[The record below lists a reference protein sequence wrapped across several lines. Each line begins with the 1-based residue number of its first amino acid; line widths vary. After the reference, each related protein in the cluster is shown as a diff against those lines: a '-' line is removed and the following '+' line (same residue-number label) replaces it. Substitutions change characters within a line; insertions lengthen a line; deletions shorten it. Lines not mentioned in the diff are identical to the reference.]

1 MKLGSWL
8 IARGRI
14 SGVQLKRAL
23 LDQSFYGGYLSTS
36 LMKLG
41 YLDERTLGEYLSDV
55 FQVPYA
61 PAQKFDNIPQE
72 ILRVVPPHVAGRHHI
87 FPLAV
92 EGKRLQ
98 VAMMD
103 PRNIQALDEVAF
115 MTGLP
120 VEPWVSSEEHLF
132 EALQKYYG
140 IPRPVRETIPVA
152 DRVEEFPET
161 QRPATGPPLPPIG
174 AVAAPEASSPVPPE
188 ETVEDFYFRRDEP
201 HGVDPGSPSAAA
213 LPRSIL
219 EWREEPSTEE
229 RIGLP
234 SLSNSDAHTNPP
246 GALDSPAPET
256 GAETPSRGVNVSAP
270 RAALTL
276 VPPPP
281 PASLDDAAKRLRESA
296 SPEDVFEALLGFC
309 SQRFLRSALFLVQ
322 REQVT
327 GWGGRGEGFDGERV
341 RNTLVSFSVPS
352 IFSYF
357 RTGSD
362 FYFGPVPGLPANR
375 QFYRD
380 LDVAPPDRVLLIPVQ
395 IKERLIA
402 IVYGDNGAVR
412 GEEPDIALYR
422 RLAQKAALALEILI
436 LRNKIA
442 LL

>member
-41 YLDERTLGEYLSDV
+41 YLDEQTLGEYLADV
-55 FQVPYA
+55 FKVPYA
-61 PAQKFDNIPQE
+61 AAQKFESIPPE
-72 ILRVVPPHVAGRHHI
+72 ILRIVPPHVAGRHHI

-92 EGKRLQ
+92 EGKRLLL
-98 VAMMD
+98 AMMD

-132 EALQKYYG
+132 QALQTYYG

-152 DRVEEFPET
+152 DRVEDIPEMPE
-161 QRPATGPPLPPIG
+161 PAAVPPPQAIG
-174 AVAAPEASSPVPPE
+174 AEPAFEAASPAPLG
-188 ETVEDFYFRRDEP
+188 ETVEDFYFRRDAAP
-201 HGVDPGSPSAAA
+201 VAVAGHSPAAS

-219 EWREEPSTEE
+219 EWREEPSAEE
-229 RIGLP
+229 SDGFP
-234 SLSNSDAHTNPP
+234 PASASDAPADPP
-246 GALDSPAPET
+246 GAPDAPAPRTDPPVRSPA
-256 GAETPSRGVNVSAP
+256 VNFSPP
-270 RAALTL
+270 RPNLTL
-276 VPPPP
+276 LPSPA

-296 SPEDVFEALLGFC
+296 SPEDVFEALVGFC

-322 REQVT
+322 RDQVS

-341 RNTLVSFSVPS
+341 RNTMVSFSVPS

-380 LDVAPPDRVLLIPVQ
+380 LNVDAPDRVLLVPVQ
-395 IKERLIA
+395 IKNRLIA
-402 IVYGDNGAVR
+402 IIYGDNGAVR
-412 GEEPDIALYR
+412 REEPDIALFR
-422 RLAQKAALALEILI
+422 RLAQKAGLALEILI
-436 LRNKIA
+436 LKNKIA